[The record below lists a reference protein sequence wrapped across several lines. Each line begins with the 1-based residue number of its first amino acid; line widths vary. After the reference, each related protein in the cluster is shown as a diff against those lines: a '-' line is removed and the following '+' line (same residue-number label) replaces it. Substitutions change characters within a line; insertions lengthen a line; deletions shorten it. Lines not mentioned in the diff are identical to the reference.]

1 MSYQVWGR
9 KLGRD
14 SGQKK
19 ALFRNLISELVR
31 YGEIKTTEARA
42 KAVRS
47 QVDRLLTYA
56 KKGGLAKH
64 RLLRDFLA
72 DDKLVKTMVG
82 RLAPRLAKR
91 QGGYTR
97 MVRVGTRRGD
107 NAMMVRLEWVE
118 KEEEKPK
125 KEEKKKEVK
134 PEEKKGKVKK
144 KGKDEDRGD

>member
-1 MSYQVWGR
+1 MGYQVWGR

-19 ALFRNLISELVR
+19 ALFRGLISELVR

-82 RLAPRLAKR
+82 RLAPRLNKH

-107 NAMMVRLEWVE
+107 NALMVRLEWVE

-144 KGKDEDRGD
+144 KEKDEDRGD